1 MTSRFDHRFDLD
13 SSRDEVISTN
23 IQVWTGNWQ
32 GNSFS
37 SVRGNPFAEIP
48 AIYFNFV
55 PWFSRNRIKF
65 RLSWKLLSTLV
76 QDSQWAQSLSKG
88 LYLSLFALYYVNEIM
103 ETKYGNIYH
112 RMRDFREPIRKGI
125 PLSISCSH
133 LDIRWNYFIATTV
146 KVKLGFYSRPPKSA
160 LRSMKFLSLHRV
172 FSYSIAMLRQTLGTR
187 LTIDSRYHITTR
199 KWFHPYLY
207 ITKEFST
214 YIYKNIFNVH
224 IGYISKLMN
233 NSRR

>member
-1 MTSRFDHRFDLD
+1 MRAFREPKNRNFPVNFLIIIQCKINIINLILLIKDSGKIETIIGNCCYENRTYIGYSKWAYCLCNLMMGWWRVRLTIGLRFDLD

-23 IQVWTGNWQ
+23 IEVWTGNWQ

-103 ETKYGNIYH
+103 ERNMEIY
-112 RMRDFREPIRKGI
+112 ITGWGISANQRKGI
-125 PLSISCSH
+125 PLSTSCSH
-133 LDIRWNYFIATTV
+133 LSIRWNYFIATIV
-146 KVKLGFYSRPPKSA
+146 KVKPARRP
-160 LRSMKFLSLHRV
+160 
-172 FSYSIAMLRQTLGTR
+172 T
-187 LTIDSRYHITTR
+187 
-199 KWFHPYLY
+199 
-207 ITKEFST
+207 
-214 YIYKNIFNVH
+214 
-224 IGYISKLMN
+224 
-233 NSRR
+233 